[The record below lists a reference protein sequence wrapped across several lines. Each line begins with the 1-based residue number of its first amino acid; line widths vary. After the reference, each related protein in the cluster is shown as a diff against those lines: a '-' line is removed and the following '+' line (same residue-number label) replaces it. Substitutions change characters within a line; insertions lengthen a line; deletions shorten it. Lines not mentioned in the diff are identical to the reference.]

1 MGGLGNQLFI
11 YAFGIAK
18 AIRFKKKLVID
29 DLSGFGHRDVYHAEF
44 ALDGFS
50 IKEPLLSNSK
60 FKYLVANR
68 YFWFLAKK
76 IGLSYTEVDSW
87 KYDESAKKAS
97 SGYFEGYWQSYLY
110 FHEYKDVIKSNLQL
124 GNKDDPKICDV
135 KNQILNTKN
144 SVAIGMRFYGA
155 FGGDGQRYGGQLDSY
170 YARAIDLLDSNIE
183 NPTYF
188 VFSLNIER
196 AKNELSNY
204 HDRNIVFI
212 KPLVSL
218 TDASLDMYLMSL
230 CDHFII
236 SNSTLYWWAA
246 YLGETDESV
255 VVASN
260 EGRPNEM
267 LLPHWIKLK

>member
-11 YAFGIAK
+11 YAFGMAK
-18 AIRFKKKLVID
+18 AMRFGKTLVID
-29 DLSGFGHRDVYHAEF
+29 DLSGFSHRDLYHAQF

-68 YFWFLAKK
+68 YFWFLARK
-76 IGLSYTEVDSW
+76 IGLSHTEVDHW
-87 KYDESAKKAS
+87 KYDESAKQAS

-110 FHEYKDVIKSNLQL
+110 FHEYKDIIKSNLQL
-124 GNKDDPKICDV
+124 GNKDETKICDV

-144 SVAIGMRFYGA
+144 SVAIGMRFYEV
-155 FGGDGQRYGGQLDSY
+155 FSGDAQRHGGQLESY
-170 YARAIDLLDSNIE
+170 YSTAIDLVNSNIE

-196 AKNELSNY
+196 AKSELSKY

-212 KPLVSL
+212 NPLESMA
-218 TDASLDMYLMSL
+218 DASLDMYLMSL

-246 YLGETDESV
+246 YLGETDRSM
-255 VVASN
+255 VVAPY
-260 EGRPNEM
+260 EGLPNEA

>member
-1 MGGLGNQLFI
+1 M
-11 YAFGIAK
+11 
-18 AIRFKKKLVID
+18 
-29 DLSGFGHRDVYHAEF
+29 LSNIST
-44 ALDGFS
+44 LW
-50 IKEPLLSNSK
+50 LNSK

-87 KYDESAKKAS
+87 KYDKSAKKAS

-110 FHEYKDVIKSNLQL
+110 FHEYKEVIKSNLQL
-124 GNKDDPKICDV
+124 SNKDDPKICDV
-135 KNQILNTKN
+135 KNEISNTKN

-196 AKNELSNY
+196 AKKELSKY
-204 HDRNIVFI
+204 HDRNIVFV

-246 YLGETDESV
+246 YLGETDKSV